1 MILCKLIKNGILK
14 EIRGCVAT
22 GKEANVLEGVDS
34 KGGLLAI
41 KVYRTSILGF
51 KDRERYVNGEWR
63 FRSGVCY
70 SNPRK
75 MIKIWAEKE
84 FRNLKRMNE
93 SGVCCSPE
101 PVLVKGNI
109 VVMKWVGG
117 NDGPAKRLKDI

>member
-1 MILCKLIKNGILK
+1 MIKNGILK

-22 GKEANVLEGVDS
+22 GKEANVLEGL
-34 KGGLLAI
+34 GGSGELLAI

-63 FRSGVCY
+63 FRNGVCY

-84 FRNLKRMNE
+84 FRNLKRM
-93 SGVCCSPE
+93 
-101 PVLVKGNI
+101 
-109 VVMKWVGG
+109 
-117 NDGPAKRLKDI
+117 

>member
-1 MILCKLIKNGILK
+1 MK

-22 GKEANVLEGVDS
+22 GKEANVLEAVNSADE
-34 KGGLLAI
+34 LLAI

-84 FRNLKRMNE
+84 FRNLKRMSE
-93 SGVCCSPE
+93 SGVCSP
-101 PVLVKGNI
+101 
-109 VVMKWVGG
+109 
-117 NDGPAKRLKDI
+117 